1 MRKLLLSVF
10 VGITLVAQAH
20 EGHFKCIAVN
30 GDTLILENN
39 LDSAYQHFT
48 RTSQSTL
55 FEGYTI
61 QVFSG
66 NRKGANSVRANII
79 SLGFEEA
86 ARMVYREPNFK
97 IHIGSYPDMSSAEK
111 ALKEWKKTYPDA
123 FVIKTAVPWYP
134 IDFKDENVPLDRSD
148 NAE

>member
-1 MRKLLLSVF
+1 MCNA
-10 VGITLVAQAH
+10 T
-20 EGHFKCIAVN
+20 N
-30 GDTLILENN
+30 GDTLILEND

-48 RTSQSTL
+48 RTRQSTL
-55 FEGYTI
+55 YEGYTI

-79 SLGFEEA
+79 SLGSEEA

-111 ALKEWKKTYPDA
+111 ALKHWKRNYPDA

-134 IDFKDENVPLDRSD
+134 IAIKDENEPSD
-148 NAE
+148 KHGNE